1 MTFEEMRIDFV
12 TRRKGSL
19 ALPITGAIVYTTAA
33 LLSLVVDPAHH
44 NLVLTLCFWAIMPV
58 GYAIG
63 RLRGEEM
70 GTPPENPLFQLSA
83 YARVMALS
91 TWAIHIPIWAYAP
104 DLFPITVG
112 IGFALHWIV
121 FSWSIGH
128 PLGFLHLAM
137 RIVFVLTAWHFCPAD
152 RMGAVAAGVALA
164 YLISLVQLSRIDWPA
179 RWAATPLPAAQ
190 HLR

>member
-63 RLRGEEM
+63 RLRG
-70 GTPPENPLFQLSA
+70 Q
-83 YARVMALS
+83 
-91 TWAIHIPIWAYAP
+91 AP
-104 DLFPITVG
+104 VK
-112 IGFALHWIV
+112 
-121 FSWSIGH
+121 
-128 PLGFLHLAM
+128 
-137 RIVFVLTAWHFCPAD
+137 
-152 RMGAVAAGVALA
+152 
-164 YLISLVQLSRIDWPA
+164 
-179 RWAATPLPAAQ
+179 PLPMTAEASASAEPVA
-190 HLR
+190 